1 MFFFKNRN
9 QSKTN
14 ACITRP
20 TFAWFL
26 KSENFHSFY
35 EMIFEQS
42 IKGGHPNSLGNT
54 LEVVDVV
61 LGNTDKMEDLFLCYQ
76 SDDETVRLR
85 TSNAF
90 KRIFRAKPDL
100 FKQWKKRF
108 IKEIAEIDQPSAKWT
123 TIQVFY
129 ELFGQLDEKEKTQSV
144 EICLKYLRNEED
156 WIVINQSLNF
166 MRNHLERFDFKDPEM
181 MKLLNFFV
189 DDERK
194 SISKNAE
201 KLIKILP

>member
-1 MFFFKNRN
+1 M
-9 QSKTN
+9 S
-14 ACITRP
+14 
-20 TFAWFL
+20 
-26 KSENFHSFY
+26 
-35 EMIFEQS
+35 FEQS
-42 IKGGHPNSLGNT
+42 LKGGHPNSLGNT
-54 LEVVDVV
+54 LEVVDAV

-90 KRIFRAKPDL
+90 KRIFRAKPEL
-100 FKQWKKRF
+100 FKQLKKRF
-108 IKEIAEIDQPSAKWT
+108 IKEVSDIDQPSAKWT
-123 TIQVFY
+123 TIQILN
-129 ELFGQLDEKEKTQSV
+129 ELFDQLDEKEKTQSV
-144 EICLKYLRNEED
+144 EICLRYLRNEKD

-166 MRNHLERFDFKDPEM
+166 MRNHQERFDFKDPEM
-181 MKLLNFFV
+181 MKLLNYFV

>member
-1 MFFFKNRN
+1 MSFE
-9 QSKTN
+9 
-14 ACITRP
+14 
-20 TFAWFL
+20 
-26 KSENFHSFY
+26 KSL
-35 EMIFEQS
+35 
-42 IKGGHPNSLGNT
+42 KGGHPNSLGNT

-90 KRIFRAKPDL
+90 KRIFRAKREL
-100 FKQWKKRF
+100 FKQWKQRF
-108 IKEIAEIDQPSAKWT
+108 IKEVAEIDQPSAKWT
-123 TIQVFY
+123 SIQILN
-129 ELFGQLDEKEKTQSV
+129 ELFDQLDEKEKTQSV
-144 EICLKYLRNEED
+144 EICLRYLRNEKD

-166 MRNHLERFDFKDPEM
+166 MRNHQERFDFKDPEM

-189 DDERK
+189 EDGRK

-201 KLIKILP
+201 KILKILP

>member
-1 MFFFKNRN
+1 MVGFSSPKIFTFFVM
-9 QSKTN
+9 S
-14 ACITRP
+14 
-20 TFAWFL
+20 
-26 KSENFHSFY
+26 
-35 EMIFEQS
+35 FEQS
-42 IKGGHPNSLGNT
+42 LKGGHPNSLGNT
-54 LEVVDVV
+54 LEVVDAV

-90 KRIFRAKPDL
+90 KRIFRAKHDL
-100 FKQWKKRF
+100 FKKWKQRF
-108 IKEIAEIDQPSAKWT
+108 FKEVAEIDQPSAKCT
-123 TIQVFY
+123 TIQIFD
-129 ELFGQLDEKEKTQSV
+129 ELFDQLDEKEKTQSV
-144 EICLKYLRNEED
+144 EICLRYLRNEKD

-166 MRNHLERFDFKDPEM
+166 IRNHLERFDFKDPEM

>member
-1 MFFFKNRN
+1 M
-9 QSKTN
+9 S
-14 ACITRP
+14 
-20 TFAWFL
+20 
-26 KSENFHSFY
+26 
-35 EMIFEQS
+35 FEQS
-42 IKGGHPNSLGNT
+42 LKGGRPISLGNT
-54 LEVVDVV
+54 LEVVDEV
-61 LGNTDKMEDLFLCYQ
+61 LGNTDKMEELFLCYQ

-90 KRIFRAKPDL
+90 KRIFRAKPEL
-100 FKQWKKRF
+100 FNKWKQRF

-123 TIQVFY
+123 TIQILD
-129 ELFGQLDEKEKTQSV
+129 ELFNQLDEKEKSQSI
-144 EICLKYLRNEED
+144 EICLRYLRNEKD

-166 MRNHLERFDFKDPEM
+166 MRNHLEQFDFKDPEM

-189 DDERK
+189 EDGRK

>member
-1 MFFFKNRN
+1 MHVAPDQLLLGF
-9 QSKTN
+9 SSPKTFIL
-14 ACITRP
+14 C
-20 TFAWFL
+20 
-26 KSENFHSFY
+26 Y
-35 EMIFEQS
+35 VMIFEKLL
-42 IKGGHPNSLGNT
+42 KGGHPNSLGNT
-54 LEVVDVV
+54 LEVVDAV

-100 FKQWKKRF
+100 FKKWKKRF
-108 IKEIAEIDQPSAKWT
+108 IQEIAEIDQPSAKWT
-123 TIQVFY
+123 TIQILN
-129 ELFGQLDEKEKTQSV
+129 ELFDQLDEKEKTQSV
-144 EICLKYLRNEED
+144 EICLRYLRNEKD

-166 MRNHLERFDFKDPEM
+166 MWNQLERFDFKDPEM